1 MRVSAEW
8 RYGLEDKYGRNMGGT
23 ARTLDFTNG
32 KIDVGEGIIST
43 VSLLLPNIW
52 ATLMTYRKVLA

>member
-1 MRVSAEW
+1 
-8 RYGLEDKYGRNMGGT
+8 MGGT

-43 VSLLLPNIW
+43 VSHS
-52 ATLMTYRKVLA
+52 K

>member
-1 MRVSAEW
+1 MIGIGESGCGGSAEW

-43 VSLLLPNIW
+43 VRKLRLL
-52 ATLMTYRKVLA
+52 TTE